1 MERNV
6 DMAQIS
12 DGKKY
17 TSNDLAKL
25 GCGDCAGCSKC
36 CHGIGESII
45 LDPYDIY
52 SLTTN
57 LETTFSELIKDK
69 LSLSVADMIILPH
82 LNLKAADEGCLF
94 LDENGRCSIHSFRPG
109 ICRLFP
115 LGRIYED
122 ESFSYF
128 LQVNECAKQNRTKV
142 KIKKW
147 LGIPNLGQYESYINT
162 WHYFLK
168 NMKAFLE
175 EQNNEEMA
183 KKINL
188 YILKIFFEEPYDNE
202 DFYTQFENR
211 MQRMQQIF

>member
-1 MERNV
+1 ML
-6 DMAQIS
+6 S
-12 DGKKY
+12 WYGKDDN
-17 TSNDLAKL
+17 S
-25 GCGDCAGCSKC
+25 
-36 CHGIGESII
+36 
-45 LDPYDIY
+45 YDIY
-52 SLTTN
+52 RLTAQ
-57 LETTFSELIKDK
+57 FKCSFDELLNGRIELNVVDG
-69 LSLSVADMIILPH
+69 IILP
-82 LNLKAADEGCLF
+82 NLKMDDTTKDCSF
-94 LDENGRCSIHSFRPG
+94 LDENRRCQIHMSRPG

-147 LGIPNLGQYESYINT
+147 LGIPNLSQYESYINT

-188 YILKIFFEEPYDNE
+188 YILKIFFEEPYNNE

>member
-1 MERNV
+1 MTLQNLDAEIV
-6 DMAQIS
+6 QD
-12 DGKKY
+12 
-17 TSNDLAKL
+17 AK
-25 GCGDCAGCSKC
+25 KC
-36 CHGIGESII
+36 CHGMGESII

-82 LNLKAADEGCLF
+82 LNLKAPDEGAFSLMRMA
-94 LDENGRCSIHSFRPG
+94 DAKIHSFRPG

-142 KIKKW
+142 KIKSGSEYQI
-147 LGIPNLGQYESYINT
+147 LAS
-162 WHYFLK
+162 
-168 NMKAFLE
+168 MKV
-175 EQNNEEMA
+175 
-183 KKINL
+183 I
-188 YILKIFFEEPYDNE
+188 
-202 DFYTQFENR
+202 
-211 MQRMQQIF
+211 

>member
-6 DMAQIS
+6 DMTEIS
-12 DGKKY
+12 DGKRY

-36 CHGIGESII
+36 CHGMGESII

-52 SLTTN
+52 NLTIN
-57 LETTFSELIKDK
+57 LNMTFNELLKEM
-69 LSLSVADMIILPH
+69 LSLSVKDMIILPH
-82 LNLKAADEGCLF
+82 LNLKAEEEGCLF

-122 ESFSYF
+122 DSFSYF
-128 LQVNECAKQNRTKV
+128 LQTNECAKTNRTKV

-147 LGIPNLGQYESYINT
+147 LGIPNLNEYENYINT

-175 EQNNEEMA
+175 EQNNESIA
-183 KKINL
+183 KKINV
-188 YILKIFFEEPYDNE
+188 YILKIFFEEPYKDE
-202 DFYTQFENR
+202 DFYTQFS
-211 MQRMQQIF
+211 QRMQKMQHMF

>member
-6 DMAQIS
+6 DMAEIS
-12 DGKKY
+12 DGKRY

-36 CHGIGESII
+36 CHGMGESII

-57 LETTFSELIKDK
+57 LKMTFGELIKEK
-69 LSLSVADMIILPH
+69 ISLSVSDMIILPH
-82 LNLKAADEGCLF
+82 LNLKAENEGCFF
-94 LDENGRCSIHSFRPG
+94 LDGNGRCSIHSFRPG

-122 ESFSYF
+122 DSFSYF
-128 LQVNECAKQNRTKV
+128 LQTDECAKTNRTKV

-147 LGIPNLGQYESYINT
+147 LGIPNLNEYENYINT

-175 EQNNEEMA
+175 EQNNESIA
-183 KKINL
+183 KKINV
-188 YILKIFFEEPYDNE
+188 YILKIFFEEPYKDE
-202 DFYTQFENR
+202 DFYTQFS
-211 MQRMQQIF
+211 QRMQKMQHMF

>member
-1 MERNV
+1 M
-6 DMAQIS
+6 
-12 DGKKY
+12 
-17 TSNDLAKL
+17 
-25 GCGDCAGCSKC
+25 
-36 CHGIGESII
+36 
-45 LDPYDIY
+45 
-52 SLTTN
+52 
-57 LETTFSELIKDK
+57 
-69 LSLSVADMIILPH
+69 
-82 LNLKAADEGCLF
+82 KAAF
-94 LDENGRCSIHSFRPG
+94 SLDENGRCSIHSFRPG

>member
-6 DMAQIS
+6 DMTEIS
-12 DGKKY
+12 DGKRY

-25 GCGDCAGCSKC
+25 GCADCAGCSKC
-36 CHGIGESII
+36 CHGMGESIT

-52 SLTTN
+52 NLTINLKMTFNELLAESLG
-57 LETTFSELIKDK
+57 
-69 LSLSVADMIILPH
+69 LSVKDMIILPH
-82 LNLKAADEGCLF
+82 LNLKAEGEGCLF

-115 LGRIYED
+115 LGRIYEN

-128 LQVNECAKQNRTKV
+128 LQINECAKQNRTKV

-147 LGIPNLGQYESYINT
+147 LGIPNLAAYENYINT

-175 EQNNEEMA
+175 EQDNEEMS
-183 KKINL
+183 KKINV
-188 YILKIFFEEPYDNE
+188 YILKIFFEESYNNE
-202 DFYTQFENR
+202 DFYTQFEKR
-211 MQRMQQIF
+211 MQKMQQIF